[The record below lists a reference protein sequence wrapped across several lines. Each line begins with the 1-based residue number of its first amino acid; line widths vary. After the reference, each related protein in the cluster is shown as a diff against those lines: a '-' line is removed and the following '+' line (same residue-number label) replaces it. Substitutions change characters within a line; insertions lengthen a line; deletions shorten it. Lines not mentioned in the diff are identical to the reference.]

1 MNKLILAGA
10 LALAVTG
17 VRAQGSNSNPDSPP
31 VQPYTTLG
39 PAGAGAYVEPHPQ
52 TSPNG
57 PRRHQ
62 HRATGNANPNIAAIG
77 RRNPPY

>member
-1 MNKLILAGA
+1 MKKLILAGA
-10 LALAVTG
+10 LALAATG
-17 VRAQGSNSNPDSPP
+17 VRAQGSNSA

-57 PRRHQ
+57 PRRHP
-62 HRATGNANPNIAAIG
+62 HRTTRNANQNTAAVG
-77 RRNPPY
+77 PRNPR

>member
-1 MNKLILAGA
+1 MKKLILAGA

-17 VRAQGSNSNPDSPP
+17 VRAQGSNSSPDSPA

-52 TSPNG
+52 TSPKG

-62 HRATGNANPNIAAIG
+62 HRATGKANPNTVAVG
-77 RRNPPY
+77 PRNPRY